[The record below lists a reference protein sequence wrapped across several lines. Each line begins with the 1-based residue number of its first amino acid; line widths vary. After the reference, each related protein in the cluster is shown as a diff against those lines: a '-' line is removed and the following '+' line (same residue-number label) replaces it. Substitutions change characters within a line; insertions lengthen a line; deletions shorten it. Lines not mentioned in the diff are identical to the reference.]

1 VGSND
6 SKPLIGLTTYA
17 ERAQTGVWDTD
28 FALLPFNYVDAVSRA
43 GGVPV
48 LLPPVSDDTDGSAEA
63 VAALDGL
70 VISGGA
76 DIDPAAYDQPPH
88 PATTGTRPGRDGWE
102 MRLLE
107 HALSRDLPVLGV
119 CRGAQVLN
127 VALGGSL
134 HQHLPDVVG
143 HESHRPSPAVFGPTR
158 VRLAEGSLAA
168 RILGGDCKVP
178 CYHHQALD
186 RIAPALDVSGWS
198 EDGTVEAV
206 ELPARRFVLGVQ
218 WHPEQD
224 SGDPRLFE
232 ALVAAA
238 LRTASRSEASNTRT
252 ASRSEASGTEEA
264 R

>member
-1 VGSND
+1 MVSND
-6 SKPLIGLTTYA
+6 SRPVIGLTTYA
-17 ERAQTGVWDTD
+17 QRAQTGVWDTD
-28 FALLPFNYVDAVSRA
+28 FALLPSNYVDAVSRA

-48 LLPPVSDDTDGSAEA
+48 LLPPVSADTDDADDTDGSAEA

-76 DIDPAAYDQPPH
+76 DIDPAVYDQRPH
-88 PATTGTRPGRDGWE
+88 PATTDTQSGRDQWE
-102 MRLLE
+102 IRLL
-107 HALSRDLPVLGV
+107 HRALERDLPVLGV

-143 HESHRPSPAVFGPTR
+143 HDAHRPAPAVFGSIP
-158 VRLAEGSLAA
+158 VRLADGSLAA

-186 RIAPALDVSGWS
+186 RIAPALRASGWAD
-198 EDGTVEAV
+198 DGTVEAV
-206 ELPARRFVLGVQ
+206 ELPTHRFVLGVQ

-238 LRTASRSEASNTRT
+238 AHDSKV
-252 ASRSEASGTEEA
+252 A

>member
-1 VGSND
+1 MVSNG
-6 SKPLIGLTTYA
+6 SKPVIGLTTYA
-17 ERAQTGVWDTD
+17 QRAQTGVWDTD
-28 FALLPFNYVDAVSRA
+28 FALLPSNYVDAVSRA

-48 LLPPVSDDTDGSAEA
+48 LLPPVNYGTDGSAE
-63 VAALDGL
+63 VIAALDGL

-76 DIDPAAYDQPPH
+76 DIDPAAYDQQPH
-88 PATTGTRPGRDGWE
+88 PATTDTQPGRDQWE
-102 MRLLE
+102 IRLLE
-107 HALSRDLPVLGV
+107 HALAGDLPVLGV

-143 HESHRPSPAVFGPTR
+143 HEAHRPAPAVFGPIR
-158 VRLAEGSLAA
+158 VRLTDGGLAA

-186 RIAPALDVSGWS
+186 RIAPALRASGWA

-206 ELPARRFVLGVQ
+206 ELPTHRFVLGVQ

-238 LRTASRSEASNTRT
+238 LRTASRSEASDTVK
-252 ASRSEASGTEEA
+252 EA